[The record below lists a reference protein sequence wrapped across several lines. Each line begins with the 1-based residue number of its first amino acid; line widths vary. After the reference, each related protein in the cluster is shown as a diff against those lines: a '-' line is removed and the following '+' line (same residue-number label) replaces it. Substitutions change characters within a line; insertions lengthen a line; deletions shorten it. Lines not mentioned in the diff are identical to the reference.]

1 LAPRRS
7 ASLMI
12 LRHLW
17 AEGSVSKHALTGRLK
32 AQMEADDD
40 RLSGWCL
47 DQLQH
52 GDGLLSLL
60 LDVILEQ
67 SRLSDVDSVLR
78 ATHVRASILRS
89 IETLRRS
96 KWSGRRQGLTRDS
109 VRDARPLVRLQ
120 RGRGHGEFSE
130 VEVVAIA
137 MLQGDVV
144 PPAARTVRSKAREL
158 VHEIRSTWSEAR
170 GRGRPKGARELPQ
183 TGTLKDDDP
192 SLAAALARAY
202 SSPNIPITIADVVE
216 TVVPIIENELSGNIV
231 PEKNFSAYEAIHA
244 AVEKSIS
251 GRARS
256 STAKRRGSIEREI
269 RTFIAVRTAARIRIV
284 SLLKRRH

>member
-1 LAPRRS
+1 
-7 ASLMI
+7 
-12 LRHLW
+12 
-17 AEGSVSKHALTGRLK
+17 VSKHALIGRLK
-32 AQMEADDD
+32 LQMEADGD

-52 GDGLLSLL
+52 GDDLLSFL

-67 SRLSDVDSVLR
+67 SRLSDSDSVLR
-78 ATHVRASILRS
+78 ATHVRATILRS
-89 IETLRRS
+89 IETLRRL
-96 KWSGRRQGLTRDS
+96 KWSDRRQGLSRDS

-120 RGRGHGEFSE
+120 RGHGQGEFSE

-144 PPAARTVRSKAREL
+144 PPATQTVRSKAREL

-183 TGTLKDDDP
+183 TGPFKGDDP
-192 SLAAALARAY
+192 DMTAALERAY
-202 SSPNIPITIADVVE
+202 CSRNIPITIADVVE
-216 TVVPIIENELSGNIV
+216 AVVPIVENELGGNIV
-231 PEKNFSAYEAIHA
+231 REKNVSAYEAIHV

-251 GRARS
+251 DQAHG
-256 STAKRRGSIEREI
+256 TAKRRGSIEREI
-269 RTFIAVRTAARIRIV
+269 RSFIAARTAARIRLI
-284 SLLKRRH
+284 SLLRRRH